1 MTRIYLS
8 PPEVGAEER
17 RMLLEAF
24 DSNWIA
30 PVGPDID
37 AFEQELADRVGVD
50 HAVALSSG
58 TAALHLGLQLVG
70 VGPGDDVLVPS
81 FTFVAT
87 AAAVKYLGADPVFVD
102 CSPSNW
108 NIDPELVAE
117 ELAARAGPG
126 PAPRRRGHGRPLRPD
141 RRLRRADRPV
151 RHLRRPV
158 GRRCGRGPGRHLPQ
172 PAGRIVRPGRCL
184 LL

>member
-8 PPEVGAEER
+8 PPEVGEEER
-17 RMLLEAF
+17 RMLLEAL

-37 AFEQELADRVGVD
+37 AFERELADRVGVA

-70 VGPGDDVLVPS
+70 VGAGDDVLVPS

-87 AAAVKYLGADPVFVD
+87 AATVKYLGANPIFVD
-102 CSPSNW
+102 CSSSNW
-108 NIDPELVAE
+108 AIDPELVAQ
-117 ELAARAGPG
+117 ELSARARPE
-126 PAPRRRGHGRPLRPD
+126 PAPCRPRDRGPLRPD
-141 RRLRRADRPV
+141 SRLRRPDRVCATPTAS
-151 RHLRRPV
+151 R
-158 GRRCGRGPGRHLPQ
+158 
-172 PAGRIVRPGRCL
+172 
-184 LL
+184 